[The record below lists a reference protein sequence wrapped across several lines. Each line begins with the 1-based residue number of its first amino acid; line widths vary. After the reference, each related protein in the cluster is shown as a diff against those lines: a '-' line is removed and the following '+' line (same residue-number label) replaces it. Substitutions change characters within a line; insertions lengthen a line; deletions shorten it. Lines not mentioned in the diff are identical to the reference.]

1 MGYFKC
7 ATDST
12 LRLRKSSYQDATKN
26 CKLFA
31 DINQTGKIQ
40 CKTHR
45 ESLHSYIQ
53 VTLNIILNSS
63 EDIEFIRTQL
73 IPHNRHL
80 GPEITE
86 FDVTIPFWT
95 QMTRKIS

>member
-1 MGYFKC
+1 M
-7 ATDST
+7 
-12 LRLRKSSYQDATKN
+12 KN

-80 GPEITE
+80 GPEISE

-95 QMTRKIS
+95 QMTRKIC